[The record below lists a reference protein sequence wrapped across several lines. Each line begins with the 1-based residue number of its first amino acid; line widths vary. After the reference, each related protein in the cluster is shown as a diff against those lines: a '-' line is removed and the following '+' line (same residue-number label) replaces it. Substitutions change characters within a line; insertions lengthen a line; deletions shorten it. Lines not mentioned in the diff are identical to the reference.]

1 MFDGTASEKSSKEP
15 GDDIEQ
21 LPVDKIALVLP
32 GFVMLAGTVLV
43 ALGFAYRET
52 FESGYIAG
60 FCLLFFGIIGFLHL
74 ASVIL
79 EQGTWL
85 NETDDDS

>member
-1 MFDGTASEKSSKEP
+1 MSDGAASEKSKEP
-15 GDDIEQ
+15 GDDIQQ

-32 GFVMLAGTVLV
+32 GFVILAGTVLV

-74 ASVIL
+74 SSVIL

-85 NETDDDS
+85 NESDDDS

>member
-1 MFDGTASEKSSKEP
+1 MSDGVSVKSKASL
-15 GDDIEQ
+15 GDDVEQ
-21 LPVDKIALVLP
+21 LPVDKIALLLP
-32 GFVMLAGTVLV
+32 GFVILAGTVLV
-43 ALGFAYRET
+43 ALGFVYRET

-85 NETDDDS
+85 NEEADDT